1 MSCNYTKEEM
11 KPILNR
17 ISRAIGHLE
26 YVKRMIEDEKDCTEI
41 LIQLSAVRSAIN
53 NTGLELLKD
62 HIDKSLEQAIKDEDE
77 EAVKG
82 LKDAIVQ
89 YCK

>member
-1 MSCNYTKEEM
+1 MSYHYTKEEM

-26 YVKRMIEDEKDCTEI
+26 YVKRMIEDEKDCTEV

-53 NTGLELLKD
+53 NTGLELLKEYM
-62 HIDKSLEQAIKDEDE
+62 DKSMEEAIASGDE
-77 EAVKG
+77 EAIEN
-82 LKDAIVQ
+82 LKKAIVQ

>member
-1 MSCNYTKEEM
+1 MSYTYTKEEM

-17 ISRAIGHLE
+17 LSRAIGHLE
-26 YVKRMIEDEKDCTEI
+26 YVKRMIEEGRDCTEV
-41 LIQLSAVRSAIN
+41 LIQLSAVESAIN

-62 HIDKSLEQAIKDEDE
+62 HIDKTIEEAIKDQDE
-77 EAVKG
+77 TAAASLKEA
-82 LKDAIVQ
+82 IIQ

>member
-1 MSCNYTKEEM
+1 MSYHYTKEEM

-26 YVKRMIEDEKDCTEI
+26 YVKRMIEDEKDCTEV

-53 NTGLELLKD
+53 NTGLELLKEYM
-62 HIDKSLEQAIKDEDE
+62 DKSMEEAIASGDE
-77 EAVKG
+77 EAVEN
-82 LKDAIVQ
+82 LKKAIVQ

>member
-1 MSCNYTKEEM
+1 MSYNYTKEEM

-26 YVKRMIEDEKDCTEI
+26 YVKRMIEDEKDCTEV

-62 HIDKSLEQAIKDEDE
+62 HIDKSLEEAIKDGDE
-77 EAVKG
+77 EAIKG

>member
-1 MSCNYTKEEM
+1 MSYSYTKEEM

-26 YVKRMIEDEKDCTEI
+26 YVKRMIEDEKDCTEV

-62 HIDKSLEQAIKDEDE
+62 HIDKSLKEAAEEGDE
-77 EAVKG
+77 EAIKG
-82 LKDAIVQ
+82 LKAAIVQ

>member
-1 MSCNYTKEEM
+1 MSYNYTKEEM

-26 YVKRMIEDEKDCTEI
+26 YVKRMIEEERDCTEV
-41 LIQLSAVRSAIN
+41 LIQLSAVKSAIN

-62 HIDKSLEQAIKDEDE
+62 HIDKSLEEAIENGDE
-77 EAVKG
+77 EAAVS
-82 LKDAIVQ
+82 LKKAIVQ
-89 YCK
+89 YCR

>member
-1 MSCNYTKEEM
+1 MAYTYTNEEI
-11 KPILNR
+11 KPMLNR

-26 YVKRMIEDEKDCTEI
+26 HVKKMINEGRDTTEV
-41 LIQLSAVRSAIN
+41 LIQLSAVKSAIN

-62 HIDKSLEQAIKDEDE
+62 HIDKSIEQAVKEGDE

-82 LKDAIVQ
+82 LKDAISQ

>member
-1 MSCNYTKEEM
+1 MAYNYTKEEM

-17 ISRAIGHLE
+17 LSRAIGHLE
-26 YVKRMIEDEKDCTEI
+26 YVKRMIEDGRDCTEV
-41 LIQLSAVRSAIN
+41 LIQLSAVKSAIN

-62 HIDKSLEQAIKDEDE
+62 HIDKSLEEAIKEGNE

-82 LKDAIVQ
+82 LKEAIAQ

>member
-1 MSCNYTKEEM
+1 MSYNYTKEEM

-26 YVKRMIEDEKDCTEI
+26 YVKRMIEDEKDCTEV

-62 HIDKSLEQAIKDEDE
+62 HIDKSLEEAIKDGDE

>member
-1 MSCNYTKEEM
+1 MSYKYTKEEM

-17 ISRAIGHLE
+17 LSRAIGHLE
-26 YVKRMIEDEKDCTEI
+26 YVKRMIEDGRDCTEV
-41 LIQLSAVRSAIN
+41 LIQLSAVKSAIN

-62 HIDKSLEQAIKDEDE
+62 HIDKSLEEAIEEGNE

-82 LKDAIVQ
+82 LKEAIAQ